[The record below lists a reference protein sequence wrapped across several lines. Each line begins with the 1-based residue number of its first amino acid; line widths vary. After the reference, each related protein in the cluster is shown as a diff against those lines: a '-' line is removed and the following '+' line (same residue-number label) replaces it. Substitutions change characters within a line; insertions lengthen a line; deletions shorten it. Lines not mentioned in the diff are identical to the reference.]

1 MPRSFS
7 WIDVAQTPHQPRGAS
22 LAVDEPWLIN
32 VEFGVLQ
39 IVGIAL
45 KAISPAVNDP
55 TTALGCVD
63 QLGRIL
69 IRFVSREL
77 PEPRLYDLHGVARVS
92 IQWIDFEHLV
102 DSAFEQIRTY
112 AKTDI
117 AVSLRLL
124 RALGDIAINRATLR
138 SEKLSLNGAG
148 ELLKAV
154 RSASVPPS

>member
-1 MPRSFS
+1 M
-7 WIDVAQTPHQPRGAS
+7 
-22 LAVDEPWLIN
+22 
-32 VEFGVLQ
+32 LQ
-39 IVGIAL
+39 IVDIAL

-102 DSAFEQIRTY
+102 DSAFEQIRMY

-138 SEKLSLNGAG
+138 SEKLSLSGAG
-148 ELLKAV
+148 EFLKAV